1 MIKNPQFLSNWH
13 EIKAILPTHGLIIL
27 TKFHYNW
34 AKIVDFLS
42 LANFCAR
49 VIFFVRVSSLDL
61 FSKMMMCMGTFIGYS
76 KVFSILLVML

>member
-1 MIKNPQFLSNWH
+1 MEKIAKINNSRS
-13 EIKAILPTHGLIIL
+13 TIIWQVRVL